1 LKYSEFEERGVHK
14 KKVSVHNVEI
24 REPMVTA
31 KSFPAVGARVYCMVY
46 AWAEL
51 YIIKIFG
58 VQNTGGKK

>member
-1 LKYSEFEERGVHK
+1 MHK